1 LLCQYYFNG
10 RFKFQLAYFNNRP
23 DNDARE
29 NDSYDLQLGNKELKV
44 KFNEKSKD
52 LSREEV
58 HQRLLCDPTKYF
70 EFEFSNVIVSR
81 ITYDDGS
88 NTDRK
93 DVNESIVGKLIFL
106 KGMLVDLAPHLQR
119 GQLYAGDIRITD
131 TLIGRLNK
139 AIQSSVYGNIRII
152 GNEER
157 KNRLFHYSA
166 YFETDLYDVF
176 KLVDPYL
183 SEQNSRFIKELKDL
197 NLKIYFNLNR
207 YDIATN
213 EGEVFGYIS
222 SYLPLTNA
230 EGILIRNR
238 SLIFNNSILNNKNSL
253 YRDIINDFQLDPLND
268 GKFPRAT
275 FEIEENTSLLILRY
289 MDIIP
294 FIDYNYKTLN
304 YQYYVI
310 LRTNKKDGSSSY
322 EKIMIDESYDEMKKS
337 GGIKVLKLSDKEQ
350 FDINHL
356 DVMVMA
362 GKSESSLVDLLI
374 EPKWKLIL
382 DEDELIKMNSN
393 EIKKITGKVFNQSKL
408 PLDKQILRLES
419 IDDEQ
424 SPLVARF
431 EKEETEVKDGIFE
444 ANIVSHNLENSDKIM
459 DPVTQG
465 ELQGDLPWDRYYGNY
480 LSITLKDSEIQDAVL
495 IFPVR
500 VIHKINDDQISS
512 FKDIAKLFSYY
523 LRYYPWIH
531 VRIED
536 CNYNQFL
543 DFNNLN
549 RLGRFKDTILTR
561 LGLEDSDWFKMPRSR
576 DFPKNGEKVIK
587 YIFENPPTDE

>member
-1 LLCQYYFNG
+1 MPILHFNG

-23 DNDARE
+23 DNDARGD
-29 NDSYDLQLGNKELKV
+29 DSYDLQLGNKELKV

-93 DVNESIVGKLIFL
+93 DVNEPIVGKLVFL

-139 AIQSSVYGNIRII
+139 AIQSNVYRNIRII
-152 GNEER
+152 GNEKR

-183 SEQNSRFIKELKDL
+183 SEENSRFIKELKDL
-197 NLKIYFNLNR
+197 NLKIFFNLNR
-207 YDIATN
+207 YDITTN
-213 EGEVFGYIS
+213 EGEVLGYIS
-222 SYLPLTNA
+222 SYLPLTTG

-238 SLIFNNSILNNKNSL
+238 SLIFNNSILDYKNSL
-253 YRDIINDFQLDPLND
+253 YRDIINDFQIDPMND
-268 GKFPRAT
+268 GTFPRAT
-275 FEIEENTSLLILRY
+275 FEIQENNSLLILRY
-289 MDIIP
+289 MDTIP

-304 YQYYVI
+304 YQYYII
-310 LRTNKKDGSSSY
+310 LRANKKDDSSLI
-322 EKIMIDESYDEMKKS
+322 EKIIIDESYDEMKKS
-337 GGIKVLKLSDKEQ
+337 GGIKVVKLSDKEQ
-350 FDINHL
+350 LDINNL
-356 DVMVMA
+356 DVVIKA
-362 GKSESSLVDLLI
+362 GKSQSSLVDLLT

-382 DEDELIKMNSN
+382 DEDELIKMNSD
-393 EIKKITGKVFNQSKL
+393 ERKKITGKVFNHNKL
-408 PLDKQILRLES
+408 SLDEQILLLENL
-419 IDDEQ
+419 DDKN

-431 EKEETEVKDGIFE
+431 EKEEIEVKDGIFE
-444 ANIVSHNLENSDKIM
+444 VNIISHNLENSDKIM
-459 DPVTQG
+459 DPVTQR

-480 LSITLKDSEIQDAVL
+480 LSITLKDPETQDAVL

-523 LRYYPWIH
+523 SRYYPWLH

-543 DFNNLN
+543 DFNNPNQL
-549 RLGRFKDTILTR
+549 RRFKDRMLTR

-587 YIFENPPTDE
+587 YIFENLPNGE